1 MAERLGFD
9 TFMAPAATV
18 DDVRELGQAGRR
30 LGELTG

>member
-18 DDVRELGQAGRR
+18 DEVRALGEAGRR
-30 LGELTG
+30 LAELSG